1 MSNDTTQLE
10 AMASSDSAHDA
21 GLFVIGYTFSSFG
34 GIFAS
39 LGFWLVHGLVLALC
53 FFGVLLAAFSL
64 VLPIILIAERI
75 FENTYAKAPSD
86 ERGSGQ
92 GQEQDLE
99 ANVGSL
105 EGEGTTS
112 VEQVPDS
119 ATEEAR
125 LIPNE
130 PSDAV
135 DTEMASRAPNDS
147 TNEQIPLANIS
158 DPGRLKAG
166 SGERATDSSDGD
178 YLDMPSGSVDSD
190 KGSDCELEEHDAHPG
205 WPKPVK
211 QVSFWRSVR

>member
-53 FFGVLLAAFSL
+53 FFGLLLAAFSL

-75 FENTYAKAPSD
+75 FENTHARAPSD
-86 ERGSGQ
+86 ERGSSQ

-105 EGEGTTS
+105 EDVRTTS
-112 VEQVPDS
+112 VERPPDN
-119 ATEEAR
+119 ATEEEAR
-125 LIPNE
+125 LIPNK
-130 PSDAV
+130 PSDAM
-135 DTEMASRAPNDS
+135 DTGMASRAPNDS
-147 TNEQIPLANIS
+147 INEQIPLATIS
-158 DPGRLKAG
+158 DPGPLNAG
-166 SGERATDSSDGD
+166 DGERASYSSDGENV
-178 YLDMPSGSVDSD
+178 DMPSGSVDSD
-190 KGSDCELEEHDAHPG
+190 RGSDSEFLKAH
-205 WPKPVK
+205 PKPVK
-211 QVSFWRSVR
+211 RVSFWTPGH